1 MINFWKLSS
10 LSTSIFIATPS
21 FHQGQVFQILIHQY
35 NINSKNIPFNIFLNY
50 RMKNSTEFPAA
61 KILNLEQR
69 FIRNFLTLFK
79 FFPYNKSKR
88 KYFRVK
94 SFKKEPASL
103 TLQMQFSNPLHWI
116 YHFRSNIIRIFSCLL
131 LRELYNAE
139 LKILIIWYSR

>member
-1 MINFWKLSS
+1 
-10 LSTSIFIATPS
+10 
-21 FHQGQVFQILIHQY
+21 
-35 NINSKNIPFNIFLNY
+35 
-50 RMKNSTEFPAA
+50 MKNSTEFPAA

-103 TLQMQFSNPLHWI
+103 TLQMQFSNPLH
-116 YHFRSNIIRIFSCLL
+116 
-131 LRELYNAE
+131 
-139 LKILIIWYSR
+139 